1 MTDILQH
8 GELWVSSHAPRQAP
22 AIELREARAGDV
34 PQVHALISAHVASD
48 HLLPRTVEDI
58 TARLARFV
66 VAAIGDDVVGCAE
79 LAPLSAEVVEIRSL
93 VVAEHARGLSVGRR
107 IIDHL
112 VDEAIVEGRKRLCAF
127 THQPG
132 YFVRL
137 GFSIV
142 PHLWLREKV
151 FTDCVGCPLFR
162 TCGQHAMMLKLDE
175 RRTLATTAR
184 RVA

>member
-1 MTDILQH
+1 M
-8 GELWVSSHAPRQAP
+8 A
-22 AIELREARAGDV
+22 
-34 PQVHALISAHVASD
+34 
-48 HLLPRTVEDI
+48 
-58 TARLARFV
+58 
-66 VAAIGDDVVGCAE
+66 
-79 LAPLSAEVVEIRSL
+79 
-93 VVAEHARGLSVGRR
+93 
-107 IIDHL
+107 
-112 VDEAIVEGRKRLCAF
+112 EGRTRLCAF

-175 RRTLATTAR
+175 RRGLAAHAR
-184 RVA
+184 QVA

>member
-1 MTDILQH
+1 MHEHIPQPQP
-8 GELWVSSHAPRQAP
+8 WVSTHVPVVQAVALRDARP
-22 AIELREARAGDV
+22 GDAEAI
-34 PQVHALISAHVASD
+34 HALISTHVESD
-48 HLLPRTVEDI
+48 HLLPRTVEEI
-58 TARLARFV
+58 SSRLARFV
-66 VAAIGDDVVGCAE
+66 VATVGEMVVGCAE

-107 IIDHL
+107 MIDHL
-112 VDEAIVEGRKRLCAF
+112 VAEAVAEGRKRLCAF

-151 FTDCVGCPLFR
+151 FSDCVGCPLFR
-162 TCGQHAMMLKLDE
+162 VCGQHAMMLALDE
-175 RRTLATTAR
+175 RAGVMVAR
-184 RVA
+184 GRVA

>member
-1 MTDILQH
+1 MHEPIQH
-8 GELWVSSHAPRQAP
+8 AQPWASTHAPVAQVVTLRDARP
-22 AIELREARAGDV
+22 RDVEAI
-34 PQVHALISAHVASD
+34 HALISAHVASD
-48 HLLPRTVEDI
+48 HLLPRTLEEI
-58 TARLARFV
+58 AGRLARFV
-66 VAAIGDDVVGCAE
+66 VATVGDLVVGCAE

-107 IIDHL
+107 MIDHL
-112 VDEAIVEGRKRLCAF
+112 VSEAIAEGRKRLCAF

-151 FTDCVGCPLFR
+151 FSDCVGCPLFR
-162 TCGQHAMMLKLDE
+162 VCGQHAMMLSLE
-175 RRTLATTAR
+175 QPAESVVAAG

>member
-1 MTDILQH
+1 MLQ
-8 GELWVSSHAPRQAP
+8 EPP
-22 AIELREARAGDV
+22 ADSQTSRAGAVVLRAGRTSDV
-34 PQVHALISAHVASD
+34 ESIHALIAAHVASD
-48 HLLPRTVEDI
+48 HLLPRTIDEI
-58 TARLARFV
+58 AGRLGRFV
-66 VAAIGDDVVGCAE
+66 VAAIDDEVVGCAE
-79 LAPLSAEVVEIRSL
+79 LAPLSAGVVEIRSL

-112 VDEAIVEGRKRLCAF
+112 VHEAIAEGRTRLCAF

-175 RRTLATTAR
+175 RQLHAVGTR